1 MVGMELRRE
10 VAVPN
15 NFMQE
20 EELSVCL
27 LVTNFDAPTG
37 GIQKN
42 SRLILSELSRRGIKT
57 FVCARNYYNLPRNE
71 IRNGTEFR
79 RSPIFGSSMRIN
91 AIIYLIDCFFWLIKN
106 RKRYDVIH
114 CQQMFGPTMAATV
127 TSFLIRKPI
136 LTRVTTVGDLGEVKA
151 VRQMPLSIIRLKLLH
166 RVSRWIALT
175 GQMKTELK
183 TLDIAPEKIRIIN
196 NATEIPEECGFE
208 AETRTKYR
216 QKLNLE
222 YAKYAVFTGRLS
234 LEKGLDT
241 LIRAWKIVSE
251 KYPDAHLLLLGEG
264 GEYRNVEAD
273 LKNLTVELNVA
284 DKVHFHGY
292 VSNPKEYVL
301 ASDLFVLPSEVEGMS
316 NSLVEA
322 FACGAVVT
330 ASDIESNWE
339 ICQNGVNCL
348 LAKFGDENEW
358 ARVII
363 RIFESPE
370 SAQELARKARALAEE
385 RLSVNK
391 MVSNYLEVYR
401 EMLAS
406 EAL

>member
-1 MVGMELRRE
+1 MKETENL
-10 VAVPN
+10 A
-15 NFMQE
+15 
-20 EELSVCL
+20 VCL

-42 SRLILSELSRRGIKT
+42 SRLILSELNRRGIKT
-57 FVCARNYYNLPRNE
+57 FVCARNYYNLPKNE
-71 IRNGTEFR
+71 IKDETEFH
-79 RSPIFGSSMRIN
+79 RSPVFGNSMAIN
-91 AIIYLIDCFFWLIKN
+91 AVIYLIDCFFWLIKN
-106 RKRYDVIH
+106 RRKYDVIH
-114 CQQMFGPTMAATV
+114 CQQMFGPTMAATAA
-127 TSFLIRKPI
+127 SYFIRKPI

-151 VRQMPLSIIRLKLLH
+151 VRQMPFSSVRLKLLH

-175 GQMKTELK
+175 GQMQAELK

-208 AETRTKYR
+208 EETRTKYR

-222 YAKYAVFTGRLS
+222 YAKFAVFTGRLS

-241 LIRAWKIVSE
+241 LIKAWKIVNE
-251 KYPDAHLLLLGEG
+251 KHPDAHLLLLGEG
-264 GEYRNVEAD
+264 GEYRNVEDD
-273 LKNLTVELNVA
+273 LKKLTAELKVA
-284 DKVHFHGY
+284 NKVHFLGY

-301 ASDLFVLPSEVEGMS
+301 ASDMFVLSSGVEGMS

-322 FACGAVVT
+322 FACGAVVA
-330 ASDIESNWE
+330 ASDIESNRE
-339 ICQNGVNCL
+339 ICENGVNSL
-348 LAKFGDENEW
+348 LVKFGDENEW
-358 ARVII
+358 AEAIVK
-363 RIFESPE
+363 IFESPE
-370 SAQELARKARALAEE
+370 SARGLAREARALAEE

-391 MVSNYLEVYR
+391 MVSNYIEVYR